1 MKLQTQAYLAT
12 ISRSLRVRKICA
24 FWHCGQVKFTLPG
37 VFVVWLPSEEW
48 VIYGSDRLS
57 VFKDCDVVSV
67 LPYVYKTLSTGR
79 AIAISGDYLMQ
90 CSKCHTEMSKKG
102 NLLHSG
108 NSHFQQY
115 QCASCHATSM
125 QAVGLVGGMPK

>member
-1 MKLQTQAYLAT
+1 
-12 ISRSLRVRKICA
+12 
-24 FWHCGQVKFTLPG
+24 
-37 VFVVWLPSEEW
+37 
-48 VIYGSDRLS
+48 
-57 VFKDCDVVSV
+57 
-67 LPYVYKTLSTGR
+67 
-79 AIAISGDYLMQ
+79 MQ

-115 QCASCHATSM
+115 QCGGCHTTAM